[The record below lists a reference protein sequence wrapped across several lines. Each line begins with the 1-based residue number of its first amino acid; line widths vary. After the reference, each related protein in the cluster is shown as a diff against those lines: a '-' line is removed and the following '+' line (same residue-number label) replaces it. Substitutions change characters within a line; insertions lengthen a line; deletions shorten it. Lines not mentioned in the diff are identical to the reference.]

1 MNQHTQEGAIISKL
15 PPKQVSEKFK
25 VQEFI
30 LRVGQPEDKYPQE
43 IKFQL
48 VNDNID
54 LLDFIQVNDVVEVT
68 FDLRGREYNGT
79 HYVTLNATK
88 VISKLF

>member
-1 MNQHTQEGAIISKL
+1 MNQHTQEGAIINKL
-15 PPKQVSEKFK
+15 PAKQVSEKFK

-43 IKFQL
+43 VKFQL

>member
-1 MNQHTQEGAIISKL
+1 MTHTTTGVIINKL
-15 PPKQVSEKFK
+15 PAKQVSEKFR

-30 LRVGQPEDKYPQE
+30 LKVGNDKYPQE
-43 IKFQL
+43 VKFQL

-54 LLDFIQVNDVVEVT
+54 LLDFIQVNEQVEVT
-68 FDLRGREYNGT
+68 FELRGREYNGT
-79 HYVTLNATK
+79 HYVSLNALK